1 MDRRTPPVVRQPATA
16 CRIRRVLSQLVALLL
31 LFVVVSGSSAR
42 LAYAHPLHTTL
53 AALSYDATKRTI
65 TVSLRVFA
73 DDFSAAV
80 TGAAT
85 HTGEVL
91 PSDSLMS
98 RYVMQR
104 FTVVNA
110 SKRPV
115 VFQWCGVKRA
125 AEVLLLCLRASDA
138 RGLTGA
144 RVLSTLL
151 RERFDDQVNMVQ
163 ATYGGRR
170 HMLLFT
176 KRDDAR
182 VLP

>member
-1 MDRRTPPVVRQPATA
+1 MPCRTRRIASRA
-16 CRIRRVLSQLVALLL
+16 VALLL
-31 LFVVVSGSSAR
+31 ACALALGSSAR

-53 AALSYDATKRTI
+53 AALSYDAPSRTI

-85 HTGEVL
+85 HTGVVL
-91 PSDSLMS
+91 PADSLMS
-98 RYVMQR
+98 RYVTQR
-104 FTVVNA
+104 FTILNA

-125 AEVLLLCLRASDA
+125 AEVLLLCLRANDA
-138 RGLTGA
+138 RGLAGA

-182 VLP
+182 LLP